1 MSELLDQDGPI
12 VVYGAT
18 GYTGKLIA
26 AELATSGLDFQ
37 LAGRNRQK
45 LEDLAAHLAI
55 DVPLHAVSVDDG
67 KGLRN
72 LLDGAAAVIA

>member
-1 MSELLDQDGPI
+1 MNEPLKQDGPI

-45 LEDLAAHLAI
+45 LEDLGPPGHRRSPAR
-55 DVPLHAVSVDDG
+55 
-67 KGLRN
+67 GLGGRRE
-72 LLDGAAAVIA
+72 GPA